1 MTVEER
7 RPRHAVRGM
16 DVPTSRPRF
25 GCHLEASRSGH
36 ATGSIGKIDEANN
49 DTGSSSVV
57 VDTGPW
63 IFGRKVVILAG
74 GPGEPNVYVS
84 FTKDEI
90 KDLSDYDSY
99 KFDED
104 YRTRLGDYYSSR

>member
-36 ATGSIGKIDEANN
+36 ATGSIGKIDEATN

-74 GPGEPNVYVS
+74 GPGTERLRELHEGPDQGLARVRLVQVRRG
-84 FTKDEI
+84 
-90 KDLSDYDSY
+90 LSDA
-99 KFDED
+99 
-104 YRTRLGDYYSSR
+104 G